1 MKLPQAK
8 SKPVSDIRDYT
19 FLIYGQPKAGK
30 TTFCSNFE
38 GALFIA
44 TEPGHKFQ
52 EIYKLDP
59 QSWMDIRQIVKNLLT
74 TKHDFKTVVIDT
86 ADNAYKMCADYIKK
100 QNNIKHESD
109 LGFGKGYALI
119 KDEFMSVINAL
130 AQKGFGIVF
139 ISHAQTREVEE
150 NGIKRAYTDTTMGGS
165 ASKVI
170 SGLCDFIFYAYI
182 DNDGNR
188 LIKTKGSPNINAG
201 DRSGKLPETIALDY
215 ETIVKELTN
224 QLGEN

>member
-1 MKLPQAK
+1 MELPTAK
-8 SKPVSDIRDYT
+8 SSPVRDIRDYT

-52 EIYKLDP
+52 EIYKVDP
-59 QSWMDIRQIVKNLLT
+59 KNWRDIQMIAKHLLNT
-74 TKHDFKTVVIDT
+74 EHDFKTIVIDT
-86 ADNAYKMCADYIKK
+86 ADNAYKMCGDYVK
-100 QNNIKHESD
+100 QKNNIQHESD

-119 KDEFMSVINAL
+119 KDEFMRVINAL

-139 ISHAQTREVEE
+139 ISHAQTREIEE
-150 NGIKRAYTDTTMGGS
+150 NGIKRAFTDTTLGGS

-170 SGLCDFIFYAYI
+170 SGLCDFIFYASI
-182 DNDGNR
+182 DANGKR
-188 LIKTKGSPNINAG
+188 TIRTKANPSVNAG
-201 DRSGKLPETIALDY
+201 DRSGKLPEIMPLDFKTLENALTKN
-215 ETIVKELTN
+215 E
-224 QLGEN
+224 GE